1 MLEPKTHD
9 QIARL
14 PCWTGAIEIAPLIG
28 GITNRN
34 YRITDQS
41 GQRYVVRMGRDIPE
55 HGVLRSN
62 ELAAA
67 RAAHAAGISP
77 EVVFAT
83 DGFLVSRFI
92 DGHVLTPESV
102 RAPVNL
108 ERIVDLLRRC
118 HHDIPRHFRGP
129 ALMFWVFQVIRNY
142 LRLLTEKASNPF
154 DVTLESLASKA
165 VRLEHDLGPITVVFG
180 HNDLLAGN
188 LIDDGTRLWLIDW
201 DYAGFNSPLFD
212 LANLASNNA
221 FTPDLETALLESYF
235 RAPVTA
241 DVRRGFAAMK
251 CASLLREALWGG
263 VSRITSTI
271 EFDYTAYARD
281 YLQRFE
287 QVWLSFETSD
297 E

>member
-1 MLEPKTHD
+1 MLEQKPYD
-9 QIARL
+9 QIAKL
-14 PCWTGAIEIAPLIG
+14 PCWTGAIEITPLIG

-34 YRITDQS
+34 FRITDHS

-55 HGVLRSN
+55 HGVLRFN

-92 DGHVLTPESV
+92 DGHTLTPESV
-102 RAPVNL
+102 CDAVNL
-108 ERIVDLLRRC
+108 ERIVDLVRRC
-118 HHDIPRHFRGP
+118 HQDIPRHFRGP
-129 ALMFWVFQVIRNY
+129 ALIFWVFHVIRNY
-142 LRLLTEKASNPF
+142 LSILTEKDSNPF
-154 DVTLESLASKA
+154 DVTLASLASKA
-165 VRLEHDLGPITVVFG
+165 ARLEHDLGPVTVVFG
-180 HNDLLAGN
+180 HNDLLAAN

-221 FTPDLETALLESYF
+221 LTPDLETALLESYF
-235 RAPVTA
+235 RAPASA

-271 EFDYTAYARD
+271 DFDYSAYARG
-281 YLQRFE
+281 YLQRFDRL
-287 QVWLSFETSD
+287 WLSFETKH